1 MYKAPGCVVARSA
14 ELARVYPS
22 IRRCA
27 PGPAE
32 GAWAASATK
41 GGERAVRNNGGN
53 KTNPEPPHL
62 PTFWKGEPVRGGR
75 AAGKGPGGRAPPAAS
90 VGKRRSNRHFPNNPC
105 AWVLQ
110 FRFFEFGARTHITGS
125 SKVLL

>member
-1 MYKAPGCVVARSA
+1 MYKAPGSVVARSA

-53 KTNPEPPHL
+53 KTNPDPPHL

-90 VGKRRSNRHFPNNPC
+90 VGKRRSNRQTFADPTD
-105 AWVLQ
+105 
-110 FRFFEFGARTHITGS
+110 R
-125 SKVLL
+125 K

>member
-1 MYKAPGCVVARSA
+1 MYKAPGSVVARSA

-32 GAWAASATK
+32 GAWGASATK

-53 KTNPEPPHL
+53 KTNPEPPHR
-62 PTFWKGEPVRGGR
+62 PTFGKVSRSEAGGPPGRGR
-75 AAGKGPGGRAPPAAS
+75 AGRAPPAAT
-90 VGKRRSNRHFPNNPC
+90 VGKREIESHNLLWHGFLPRSLHGL
-105 AWVLQ
+105 V
-110 FRFFEFGARTHITGS
+110 IVKK
-125 SKVLL
+125 SKKSE

>member
-1 MYKAPGCVVARSA
+1 MYKAPGSVVARSA

-53 KTNPEPPHL
+53 KTNPEPPHR
-62 PTFWKGEPVRGGR
+62 PTLER
-75 AAGKGPGGRAPPAAS
+75 
-90 VGKRRSNRHFPNNPC
+90 
-105 AWVLQ
+105 
-110 FRFFEFGARTHITGS
+110 
-125 SKVLL
+125 

>member
-1 MYKAPGCVVARSA
+1 MYKAPGSVVARSA

-53 KTNPEPPHL
+53 KTNPEPPHR
-62 PTFWKGEPVRGGR
+62 PTFGKVSRSEAGGPPGRGR
-75 AAGKGPGGRAPPAAS
+75 AAGRRQPRVSGKGGQIA
-90 VGKRRSNRHFPNNPC
+90 NFPQNPQLKI
-105 AWVLQ
+105 V
-110 FRFFEFGARTHITGS
+110 RKGVAR
-125 SKVLL
+125 

>member
-1 MYKAPGCVVARSA
+1 MYKAPGSVVARSA

-90 VGKRRSNRHFPNNPC
+90 VGKRRSNRQLP
-105 AWVLQ
+105 Q
-110 FRFFEFGARTHITGS
+110 
-125 SKVLL
+125 K